1 MRRIC
6 GFATVIALLN
16 TGVAAVDTAPQFE
29 KYKVPPSAIAKPAS
43 VRLDSHPKARTFRTV
58 LRDGAKEGPNFA
70 GHFTIVKWGCGT
82 ACISVGVVDALSGEV
97 YFPRQLQPLAYQ
109 AVTDE
114 TPPLQYRLD
123 SRLLVVAGSP
133 MDREGNEGIYLYV
146 WSGRRLKEVHRVP
159 KDWPR

>member
-1 MRRIC
+1 M
-6 GFATVIALLN
+6 ATLFGALPV
-16 TGVAAVDTAPQFE
+16 VAATTPKFE
-29 KYKVPPSAIAKPAS
+29 EYPVKSERVAKPAE

-58 LRDGAKEGPNFA
+58 IRQGAKTGPNFA

-82 ACISVGVVDALSGEV
+82 ACVEIAIVDAVSGEV
-97 YFPRQLQPLAYQ
+97 YFPRQLQPLAFQ
-109 AVTDE
+109 AITDD

-133 MDREGNEGIYLYV
+133 EDREGNEGIYAYV
-146 WSGRRLKEVHRVP
+146 WEKRRLRAIHHAH